1 MYMKKSVL
9 ISTLAVYLLT
19 SLDVH
24 AVDKSDSSIE
34 NKKISLLTK
43 DGIEI
48 GLQSYWYK
56 YEEEVDGA
64 FFMSNTGYKHGI
76 TLSGTKTLGD
86 NYYLIGDIRYA
97 TGDVEYKSDS
107 GTGDVSDDVAEG
119 RLIVGNEAIV
129 KNYLLS
135 SYIGIGYRRLDNDLR
150 DLGSGG
156 YRRTSQYLY
165 IPIGVTHRFLVDD
178 SSRVSTSLEYDYF
191 VKGEQKSYLSDVGPA
206 AAALFGDP
214 VNKQKKGYGMRLNT
228 AYEMK
233 HWSLGAFLNYWK
245 IGDSETN
252 YYTDGIWIYGLL
264 EPKNVTT
271 ELGLQVKYRF

>member
-1 MYMKKSVL
+1 MKKSIL
-9 ISTLAVYLLT
+9 ISILAIYLVISFDGLAT
-19 SLDVH
+19 
-24 AVDKSDSSIE
+24 DKSENSID
-34 NKKISLLTK
+34 NQKISLLTK

-56 YEEEVDGA
+56 YEEEVRGA

-76 TLSGTKTLGD
+76 SLGGTKAIGD
-86 NYYLIGDIRYA
+86 NYYVIGDIRYA
-97 TGDVEYKSDS
+97 TGAVEYKSAS

-129 KNYLLS
+129 QNYLLS

-165 IPIGVTHRFLVDD
+165 IPIGVMHRFLVND

-206 AAALFGDP
+206 YATVFGDP
-214 VNKQKKGYGMRLNT
+214 INKQKKGYGMRLNT
-228 AYEMK
+228 TYEMK

-245 IGDSETN
+245 IGDSEIN
-252 YYTDGIWIYGLL
+252 YYIDGATLYGIY

>member
-1 MYMKKSVL
+1 MKRSIL
-9 ISTLAVYLLT
+9 ISALAIYLIISFDGLAT
-19 SLDVH
+19 
-24 AVDKSDSSIE
+24 DKSENSID
-34 NKKISLLTK
+34 NQKVSLLTK

-56 YEEEVDGA
+56 YEEEVSGA

-76 TLSGTKTLGD
+76 SLSGTKTLED
-86 NYYLIGDIRYA
+86 NYYIIGDIRYA
-97 TGDVEYKSDS
+97 TGDVEYKSAS

-129 KNYLLS
+129 DNYLLS

-165 IPIGVTHRFLVDD
+165 VPIGVTHRFIVDN
-178 SSRVSTSLEYDYF
+178 SSRVSTSIEYDYF
-191 VKGEQKSYLSDVGPA
+191 IKGDQKSYLSDVSPA
-206 AAALFGDP
+206 YAAVFGDP
-214 VNKQKKGYGMRLNT
+214 DNKQNKGYGIRLNT

-245 IGDSETN
+245 IGDSERN
-252 YYTDGIWIYGLL
+252 YYTDGVFIYSVE

-271 ELGLQVKYRF
+271 ELGMQLKYRF

>member
-1 MYMKKSVL
+1 MKRSIL
-9 ISTLAVYLLT
+9 ISALAIYLIISFDGLAT
-19 SLDVH
+19 
-24 AVDKSDSSIE
+24 DKSENSID
-34 NKKISLLTK
+34 NQKVSLLTK

-56 YEEEVDGA
+56 YEEEVNGA

-76 TLSGTKTLGD
+76 SLSGTKTLEG
-86 NYYLIGDIRYA
+86 NYYVIGDIRYA
-97 TGDVEYKSDS
+97 AGDVEYKSAS
-107 GTGDVSDDVAEG
+107 GTGDVSDDIAEG

-129 KNYLLS
+129 ENYLLS

-165 IPIGVTHRFLVDD
+165 VPIGVTHRFIVDD
-178 SSRVSTSLEYDYF
+178 SSRVSTSIEYDYF
-191 VKGEQKSYLSDVGPA
+191 VKGEQKSYLSDVSPA
-206 AAALFGDP
+206 HAAVFGDP
-214 VNKQKKGYGMRLNT
+214 VNKQNKGYGIRLNT

-245 IGDSETN
+245 ISDSEIN
-252 YYTDGIWIYGLL
+252 YYIDGVTVYGIY

-271 ELGLQVKYRF
+271 ELGLQLKYHF